1 MANLAGK
8 CHIFLLYDCHLDLV
22 VSMELKKED
31 MHLMHGEELYE
42 VDCKWSSKSTS
53 GGCKFIFYLSTQTW
67 IFPFLFHFMMM
78 ELSFVGLVHMFNAIN
93 LGNIVDFLF
102 NKDFV
107 IVLLVSRT
115 SFVRC
120 I

>member
-1 MANLAGK
+1 MVLK
-8 CHIFLLYDCHLDLV
+8 RHKWWLQIYFLFVNTNLDL
-22 VSMELKKED
+22 SI
-31 MHLMHGEELYE
+31 
-42 VDCKWSSKSTS
+42 S
-53 GGCKFIFYLSTQTW
+53 
-67 IFPFLFHFMMM
+67 
-78 ELSFVGLVHMFNAIN
+78 LSFHDDGTKFCCLAHMFNAIN